1 MGNVYVTSA
10 ATKYSLSL
18 SLFLEDDL
26 EEEKYPIAG
35 PGTWSAQ
42 ANAID
47 TFCWQ
52 VWQSD

>member
-10 ATKYSLSL
+10 LTHRHTLQSILSL

-35 PGTWSAQ
+35 PGT
-42 ANAID
+42 
-47 TFCWQ
+47 
-52 VWQSD
+52 